1 MKGLGKRILVMTA
14 VTAVCVW
21 AAGKSSYAVK
31 PYRLDGD
38 TLAQQVQML
47 KENNLTKFSGVT
59 IYDGIVIGDTAYYV
73 MTQEG
78 IEQERFLGEMTA
90 KRSWLGTWKFYSM
103 GYGNSGINYDITG
116 CGGHNFLLLY
126 GLNFDQ
132 PVARVTFDW
141 YGKAYELQSDSENPC
156 FLLCTELGDAL
167 PDEYMDNESIR
178 LGNFRFYTKT
188 GEEITNRYDKYFG
201 TTSVQ

>member
-21 AAGKSSYAVK
+21 AASKSSYAVK

-90 KRSWLGTWKFYSM
+90 KRSWLGT
-103 GYGNSGINYDITG
+103 
-116 CGGHNFLLLY
+116 
-126 GLNFDQ
+126 
-132 PVARVTFDW
+132 
-141 YGKAYELQSDSENPC
+141 
-156 FLLCTELGDAL
+156 
-167 PDEYMDNESIR
+167 
-178 LGNFRFYTKT
+178 
-188 GEEITNRYDKYFG
+188 
-201 TTSVQ
+201 